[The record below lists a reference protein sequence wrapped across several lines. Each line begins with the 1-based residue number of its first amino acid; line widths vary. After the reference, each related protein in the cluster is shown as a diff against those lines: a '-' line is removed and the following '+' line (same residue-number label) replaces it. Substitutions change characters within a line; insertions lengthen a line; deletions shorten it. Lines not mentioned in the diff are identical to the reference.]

1 MTCKG
6 AVSLCKSLLLRRARA
21 AGADGSWF
29 GGLGALTV
37 GVDEA
42 LQVGVVRAV
51 QAYLF
56 APGRGDH
63 GGVFGQ
69 AGVGADQDVRLA
81 LCDVLQLGDLVLRK
95 VGGVGDPHRPVLLGV
110 YGVLVADGLVVEA
123 AVLPDGV
130 VWAPGWGG
138 LLVVHVSLG
147 VPAGRADVVCL
158 YVLGGATGGLLP
170 GVDHGERDEP
180 PHEQH
185 DNRAYYKVSPSGV
198 PRHCALT
205 SYPAFGQNLPFLARG
220 EIVAHAK
227 RFSEW
232 RRA

>member
-56 APGRGDH
+56 APGRGNH

-95 VGGVGDPHRPVLLGV
+95 VGGVGDPDRPVLLGV

-130 VWAPGWGG
+130 VRAPNGWT
-138 LLVVHVSLG
+138 LVVVHFSFSVLSGRTHVVG
-147 VPAGRADVVCL
+147 L
-158 YVLGGATGGLLP
+158 YVVRGAGAGLLP
-170 GVDHGERDEP
+170 GVKHRERDESRY
-180 PHEQH
+180 ERD
-185 DNRAYYKVSPSGV
+185 DNRPYYQVCPSGA
-198 PRHCALT
+198 P
-205 SYPAFGQNLPFLARG
+205 
-220 EIVAHAK
+220 
-227 RFSEW
+227 
-232 RRA
+232 